1 MDVAIMGT
9 LIPIIISIG
18 VFITIVYIRKFQNLE
33 RMAIIDKGLNPDLFK
48 RESSTAPTLRLAL
61 LFIGAGTGLLFGYFL
76 DRAWDMEEVAYFSMI
91 FIFGGIGLGLA
102 YLIEEKKMKG
112 KNWLYLGCLGFR
124 GRFFSPPRRKGAK
137 KFSEMN

>member
-91 FIFGGIGLGLA
+91 FIFGGLGLGTA
-102 YLIEEKKMKG
+102 YLIEEKKMK
-112 KNWLYLGCLGFR
+112 K
-124 GRFFSPPRRKGAK
+124 
-137 KFSEMN
+137 